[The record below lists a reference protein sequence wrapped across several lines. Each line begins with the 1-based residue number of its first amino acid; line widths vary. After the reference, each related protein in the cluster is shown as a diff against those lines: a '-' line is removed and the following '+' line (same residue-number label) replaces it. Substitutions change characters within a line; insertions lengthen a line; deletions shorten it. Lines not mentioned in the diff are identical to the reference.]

1 MLFNLKEVFYEL
13 YFSFIAVCLLL
24 IGMSALLSLI
34 MMRIPPL
41 PSTPSVI
48 KKIITQISSTPFS
61 LTITEIGSGY
71 RYMLFRLAKAFP
83 DRKIVGIE
91 ISLIPFL
98 FSYMIKILG
107 NFKNVQIIYGNAF
120 TIIKK
125 NLSHVRLLLGI

>member
-13 YFSFIAVCLLL
+13 YFIFIAVCLLL

-41 PSTPSVI
+41 PSTPSII
-48 KKIITQISSTPFS
+48 KKIITQISATPFS

-71 RYMLFRLAKAFP
+71 GYMLFRLAKAFP
-83 DRKIVGIE
+83 DQKIVGIE

-107 NFKNVQIIYGNAF
+107 NFKNIQIIYGNAF
-120 TIIKK
+120 IIIKK
-125 NLSHVRLLLGI
+125 NLSYVRLLLGI